1 MRRHVLIPVVGFVFI
16 LLVLGMALNGSIVLA
31 TAVTTTNS
39 LSCDCQNNSG
49 SCILTKALM
58 DVGSWK
64 ASSVNIRDYR
74 DVNSIL
80 SSLHKEGYSPIEQ
93 YTKIYTTTPGIKV
106 IAVPLASKQHPHV
119 AKINDTLIMNT
130 VVILKMFTPK
140 HYIRIPGTKKALVLG
155 YVSHPAILYNLTVMV
170 NKKANQG
177 TMVLIQSIY
186 RDGRLIPINKVTVKF
201 DPKTHRILTTQS
213 TGRTQPQPEG
223 FWCHLACEIACH
235 LLLTAGVIAC
245 CTYVPE
251 LCAACLAL
259 EDSGSFAVCFGGCLA
274 ICERG

>member
-1 MRRHVLIPVVGFVFI
+1 MSTNVHNLMFTKTFGNLSIQRKTLGGQCEDRSSSQ
-16 LLVLGMALNGSIVLA
+16 LLALSLFGMALNGSIVLA

-39 LSCDCQNNSG
+39 LSCNCQNNSG

-119 AKINDTLIMNT
+119 TKINDTLIMNT
-130 VVILKMFTPK
+130 VVILNDVYSQALYQNTRNQKGLGAWICVTPSDIVQPDGDGEQK
-140 HYIRIPGTKKALVLG
+140 SKPRYNGTDTV
-155 YVSHPAILYNLTVMV
+155 NLQRWTTDTY
-170 NKKANQG
+170 Q
-177 TMVLIQSIY
+177 QSD
-186 RDGRLIPINKVTVKF
+186 R
-201 DPKTHRILTTQS
+201 
-213 TGRTQPQPEG
+213 
-223 FWCHLACEIACH
+223 
-235 LLLTAGVIAC
+235 
-245 CTYVPE
+245 
-251 LCAACLAL
+251 
-259 EDSGSFAVCFGGCLA
+259 
-274 ICERG
+274 